1 MTNSKQPET
10 LMEAIQFFSNEA
22 VCVEYLCRLHYD
34 LGKPVCPYCGSLHIT
49 GLKSRPKFQC
59 NEKGCRKQFSMKKG
73 TVMQES
79 PIPITKWMPAMW
91 LVANDKNGISSCELG
106 RALGVTQRTA
116 WFMLHRI
123 RKGMENELNAKMD
136 GVIEVDETY
145 VGGKSSNMTRARR
158 IKAGI
163 ETGRGLSNKTVVMGI
178 IQRGGTVKAKVVDSA
193 KRNQLL
199 PEILNTVEEGA
210 TIYSDALRSYTPLAQ
225 RYTHKTIDHAKA
237 FVQGEIHTNSLENF
251 WMLLKRSL
259 KGTYVQVAPEHLDA
273 YVTEQAF
280 RFNERKKNDA
290 QRFAKVATQ
299 IFGKSLTWK
308 ELTGQLSA

>member
-10 LMEAIQFFSNEA
+10 LMEAIQYFANEA
-22 VCVEYLCRLHYD
+22 VCVEYLCKLHYD
-34 LGKPVCPYCGSLHIT
+34 LGKPVCPHCGSLHIT

-59 NEKGCRKQFSMKKG
+59 NEKGCRKQFSMKHG

-79 PIPITKWMPAMW
+79 PIAITKWMPAMW

-136 GVIEVDETY
+136 GVCEVDETY
-145 VGGKSSNMTRARR
+145 VGGKAKYMSPARR
-158 IKAGI
+158 AKAGV
-163 ETGRGLSNKTVVMGI
+163 EGGRGLGNKAIVMGI
-178 IQRGGTVKAKVVDSA
+178 IQRGSTVKAKVVDNA
-193 KRNQLL
+193 RRNNLL
-199 PEILNTVEEGA
+199 PEIIETVEEGA
-210 TIYSDALRSYTPLAQ
+210 TIYSDALRSYTALAQ
-225 RYTHKTIDHAKA
+225 RYNHKTIDHAKA
-237 FVQGEIHTNSLENF
+237 FVQGEVHTNSLENF
-251 WMLLKRSL
+251 WCLLKRSL

-280 RFNERKKNDA
+280 RFNNRKKNDA
-290 QRFAKVATQ
+290 QRFALVAKQ
-299 IFGKSLTWK
+299 IFGKKLTYK